1 MEDTTE
7 NEYDILP
14 QHVKDIL
21 DKYEECEDDE
31 DCARLQA
38 ELETIGWTCDYYL
51 QAEPFDFRRVI
62 KKGEKYS
69 YEDLEAYSKTK
80 GMDDRDHTLECE
92 GELAIGYKKLKLK
105 HKQEDEHS
113 DFILVGFAGR
123 KGIYECVYTN
133 M

>member
-1 MEDTTE
+1 MDNTIE

-14 QHVKDIL
+14 QNVKDIL
-21 DKYEECEDDE
+21 DKYEECESYE
-31 DCARLQA
+31 ECSKLVK

-51 QAEPFDFRRVI
+51 DANPFDFRRVI

-80 GMDDRDHTLECE
+80 GLDDRDHTLECE
-92 GELAIGYKKLKLK
+92 GKFVIGHQIVKLEHK
-105 HKQEDEHS
+105 HKDEIS
-113 DFILVGFAGR
+113 TFILTGWAS
-123 KGIYECVYTN
+123 KNGIYECVYTD